1 MPRLFRLAALLLGLF
16 ALVATVSACTGGGDG
31 EDDAADPTATATAT
45 EEPSSDETP
54 SDGPVGASPFESYH
68 YTVDLEFSVE
78 GAGADEGGVIS
89 GLVEG
94 DYTAPDSHAF
104 RTTFDIAG
112 LSATEEAVIIGDRAW
127 YRGIGEEWRETT
139 RDDPDVVSAI
149 ELTSADPGFLT
160 ADQLGEDLA
169 VLDSETEERNGVSTR
184 RYHIPRDAVDALVA
198 LFGDEFLQDTSGL
211 KDFEM
216 TVWLEE
222 ESGAL
227 VRAEFSATATP
238 DIFAGDPAVFDL
250 PPDATLIISMVID
263 LTRINDG
270 SISIE
275 PPI

>member
-1 MPRLFRLAALLLGLF
+1 MPRPLRLVALLL
-16 ALVATVSACTGGGDG
+16 ALLAPVAVACTGGGNG
-31 EDDAADPTATATAT
+31 EDAAGDPTATAT
-45 EEPSSDETP
+45 EEPSSDATP
-54 SDGPVGASPFESYH
+54 SDGPAGTSPFESYH

-78 GAGADEGGVIS
+78 DAGAGEGGVIS

-94 DYTAPDSHAF
+94 DYAAPDSHSF

-112 LSATEEAVIIGDRAW
+112 LSATEEAVIIGDRVW
-127 YRGIGEEWRETT
+127 YRSSGDEWRETT

-160 ADQLGEDLA
+160 ADELGQDLA

-184 RYHIPRDAVDALVA
+184 RYHIPRDAVDALIA

-227 VRAEFSATATP
+227 VRAEFSASATP
-238 DIFAGDPAVFDL
+238 DIFAGDPAGFDL

-263 LTRINDG
+263 LTRINDV
-270 SISIE
+270 SISID

>member
-1 MPRLFRLAALLLGLF
+1 MPRLFRLAALLLALF
-16 ALVATVSACTGGGDG
+16 ALIAVASACTGGGG
-31 EDDAADPTATATAT
+31 GKDDAADPTPTATAT

-54 SDGPVGASPFESYH
+54 SGGPAGASPFESYH
-68 YTVDLEFSVE
+68 YTVDLEFSIE

-94 DYTAPDSHAF
+94 DFTAPDSHSF

-127 YRGIGEEWRETT
+127 FRSSGDEWRATT

-149 ELTSADPGFLT
+149 DLTSADPGFLT
-160 ADQLGEDLA
+160 ASDLA
-169 VLDSETEERNGVSTR
+169 ASLAALDSEIEERNGVSTQ
-184 RYHIPRDAVDALVA
+184 RYHIPRDAVEALTA
-198 LFGDEFLQDTSGL
+198 LLGDEFLQDTSGL
-211 KDFEM
+211 TDFEM

-238 DIFAGDPAVFDL
+238 DIFAGDPAGFDL

-275 PPI
+275 API